1 MQRTIYSETGKEQVK
16 INAEE
21 EVVDLLVAKIW
32 STVSAA
38 GSINWHRPTSRYNM
52 QKSFMIKQVVQH
64 NHSLT
69 ANIFSTLLTFDRS
82 RKVSGKDSLPYLTSS
97 HLWRTISFT
106 RYFICILL
114 PSETAKLCSLP
125 IIKIC

>member
-1 MQRTIYSETGKEQVK
+1 MQRTIYSETGKQQVK

-21 EVVDLLVAKIW
+21 EVVDLLVAQIW

-38 GSINWHRPTSRYNM
+38 GSINWNRPTSRYSM

-69 ANIFSTLLTFDRS
+69 ANIFSTLLTLRQ
-82 RKVSGKDSLPYLTSS
+82 
-97 HLWRTISFT
+97 I
-106 RYFICILL
+106 
-114 PSETAKLCSLP
+114 
-125 IIKIC
+125 